1 MTKSTLGDLQDD
13 LDSHDFHETMEYVA
27 ALTNSEE
34 VINYKDI
41 LNRSKV
47 ISSIASAK
55 ILSNILT
62 ELTSIVA
69 YTPAIIRPT
78 PIGQMLRTTLSDSIE
93 ALDLMREAMVES
105 HNDDEGYADKKI
117 IDTINAN
124 AIQR

>member
-1 MTKSTLGDLQDD
+1 MTKSTLGDIQDD
-13 LDSHDFHETMEYVA
+13 LDSFDFHETMEYVA
-27 ALTNSEE
+27 ALTGSDE
-34 VINYKDI
+34 VMEYKNI

-78 PIGQMLRTTLSDSIE
+78 PLGQMLRTTLSDSVE
-93 ALDLMREAMVES
+93 ALDMLREAMVES
-105 HNDDEGYADKKI
+105 HNDDEGYTDKKI
-117 IDTINAN
+117 IDTIKAN

>member
-1 MTKSTLGDLQDD
+1 MTKSTLGDIQDD
-13 LDSHDFHETMEYVA
+13 LDSFDFHDTMAYVA
-27 ALTNSEE
+27 ALTGSDE
-34 VINYKDI
+34 VIEYKAI

-78 PIGQMLRTTLSDSIE
+78 PLGQMLRTTLSDSIE
-93 ALDLMREAMVES
+93 VLDMMREAMVES
-105 HNDDEGYADKKI
+105 HNDDEGYTDKKI
-117 IDTINAN
+117 IDTIKAN